1 MDIKQQVNDSTGTL
15 ILNGRFDF
23 NSHRAFKESY
33 SGFLAD
39 AGVKTVEI
47 DLANV
52 SYIDSSALGMLLM
65 LRERSDSLGK
75 KVALRNPNEVV
86 VQILD
91 IANFNKLFPIVKS

>member
-1 MDIKQQVNDSTGTL
+1 MDIKQQKNGNAGSL

-33 SGFLAD
+33 SGFLSD
-39 AGVKTVEI
+39 AEVKTVEI
-47 DLANV
+47 DLDNV

-65 LRERSDSLGK
+65 LRERCDGMGK
-75 KVALRNPNEVV
+75 KVVLRNPNEIV

>member
-1 MDIKQQVNDSTGTL
+1 MDIKQQKNGNIGSL

-23 NSHRAFKESY
+23 NSHRTFKESY
-33 SGFLAD
+33 SSFLSD
-39 AGVKTVEI
+39 AEVKTVEI
-47 DLANV
+47 DLASV

-65 LRERSDSLGK
+65 LRERSDGMGK
-75 KVALRNPNEVV
+75 KVVLRNPNEIV

>member
-1 MDIKQQVNDSTGTL
+1 MDIRQQKDGNVGALVLS
-15 ILNGRFDF
+15 GRFDF
-23 NSHRAFKESY
+23 NSHRAFKDSY
-33 SGFLAD
+33 ADFLSD
-39 AGVKTVEI
+39 AELKTLEI

-65 LRERSDSLGK
+65 LRERSEIVGK
-75 KVALRNPNEVV
+75 KIVLRNPNDVV

>member
-1 MDIKQQVNDSTGTL
+1 MDIKQQKNGNIGVL

-23 NSHRAFKESY
+23 NSHRTFKESY
-33 SGFLAD
+33 AGFLAD
-39 AGVKTVEI
+39 ADVRTVEI

-65 LRERSDSLGK
+65 LRERSDGMGK
-75 KVALRNPNEVV
+75 KVVLRNPNEIV

>member
-1 MDIKQQVNDSTGTL
+1 MDIKQQINDSTGTL

-33 SGFLAD
+33 SGFLTD

-65 LRERSDSLGK
+65 LRERGEGANK
-75 KVALRNPNEVV
+75 KIVLCNPSEVV
-86 VQILD
+86 AQILD
-91 IANFNKLFPIVKS
+91 IANFNKLFPIVRP

>member
-1 MDIKQQVNDSTGTL
+1 MDIRQQKDGNVGAL
-15 ILNGRFDF
+15 ILSGRFDF
-23 NSHRAFKESY
+23 NSHRAFKDSY
-33 SGFLAD
+33 SGFLSD
-39 AGVKTVEI
+39 AELKTLEI

-65 LRERSDSLGK
+65 LRERSDSVGK
-75 KVALRNPNEVV
+75 KVVLRNPNEVV